1 MTSDENKLGKKL
13 EEEALKGAAAETV
26 QRYGSAAK
34 QHYVA
39 YSGMDNET
47 GQKLA
52 KGLKEISKSKINPEY
67 RSQNIKQQAGFS
79 AEVKSVARKNAENI
93 IEGKGNRFTRTDDI
107 GRVNDPLADLVE
119 LAPDGTVISGTASQM
134 KFVGGSPEELLE
146 KLNSKKYQ
154 KYIDAKEIL
163 DIADDDYEALLG
175 KNGSPGII
183 DEKIKSLRE
192 QADRAKQI
200 GKDQVAGQKEAQIE
214 KYEYIR
220 GKLRKSGLT
229 RDEAIQARLHA
240 VWSTAK
246 DVTKIANEA
255 AVGQATVGA
264 GITGSLSLVR
274 NVVACIKGDKTPEEA
289 ALSVA
294 EDTGRGA
301 AVSYVSAFSGT
312 VIKGAM
318 QNAKSGY
325 LRSLSRTN
333 LATTLV
339 TTTADVG
346 KTLHRYFDGELTGV
360 QCIEELGQQGVG
372 EIGSAMFS
380 AMGASVAAS
389 IAPVGAGLTKA
400 AVYGAVGGVIGATL
414 GYTAAIACYQEL
426 ATALKEAELAREE
439 RIRIEKECA
448 EAVVLIRQYRQE
460 MNDMVSA
467 YLSDHIQTFNQ
478 GFLEMDKAIAE
489 RDIDGFIRGNASIQ
503 ELLGKEVQFKTQEEF
518 DALMASDTALKL

>member
-1 MTSDENKLGKKL
+1 MTFDENKLGKKL
-13 EEEALKGAAAETV
+13 EEEVLKGAAAETV

-93 IEGKGNRFTRTDDI
+93 IGGKGNKFTRTDDI
-107 GRVNDPLADLVE
+107 GRVNDTLTDLVE
-119 LAPDGTVISGTASQM
+119 LASDGTEITGTASQM
-134 KFVGGSPEELLE
+134 KFVGSSPKALLE
-146 KLNSKKYQ
+146 RLNSKEYQ
-154 KYIDAKEIL
+154 KYIDAGVFL

-175 KNGSPGII
+175 TNGKQGII

-220 GKLRKSGLT
+220 KKLRKSGLT
-229 RDEAIQARLHA
+229 RDEAVQARLHPML
-240 VWSTAK
+240 SMAK
-246 DVTKIANEA
+246 DVTKLANEA
-255 AVGQATVGA
+255 AVGQAKVGA

-301 AVSYVSAFSGT
+301 ATSYISTFSGT

-325 LRSLSRTN
+325 LQSLSKTN
-333 LATTLV
+333 LATALV
-339 TTTADVG
+339 TATVDVG
-346 KTLHRYFDGELTGV
+346 KTLHRYFDGEITGV
-360 QCIEELGQQGVG
+360 QCIEELGQQGTG
-372 EIGSAMFS
+372 EIGAAMFS
-380 AMGASVAAS
+380 TMGASVAVS
-389 IAPVGAGLTKA
+389 MAPVGAKVA
-400 AVYGAVGGVIGATL
+400 AYGVVGGVIGATL

-426 ATALKEAELAREE
+426 ATALKEAELARKE

-448 EAVVLIRQYRQE
+448 EAVALIRQYRQE
-460 MNDMVSA
+460 MNDMVST

-489 RDIDGFIRGNASIQ
+489 RDVDGFIRGNAGIQ
-503 ELLGKEVQFKTQEEF
+503 ELLGKEVQFRTQEEF